1 MAKSAFRKHTARR
14 DRVPPCITLPSARAH
29 IWLTQWPIPHRHLLL
44 RILHPPGED
53 NYGYESAS
61 ERWLPVHTVESI
73 MVSVISML
81 SSPNDESP
89 ANIDAAKEWRDDP
102 EAFRKRVGRCVRK
115 SQDSL

>member
-1 MAKSAFRKHTARR
+1 MLSPSCLRR
-14 DRVPPCITLPSARAH
+14 ACRPRYFPHPAPLRRA
-29 IWLTQWPIPHRHLLL
+29 LASRPHS
-44 RILHPPGED
+44 ILHPPGED

-81 SSPNDESP
+81 SSPNDESA

-102 EAFRKRVGRCVRK
+102 EGFRKHVARCVRK